1 MDWVGPRRPSLVT
14 GRSQWPGWAAGTRAL
29 HSAKVIN
36 YLRTVLQ
43 HLHLKQRRMVLP
55 GEDEDEDEGIDPSV
69 GRRIFSSFSSFKS
82 LPLCSCVSVCWFF
95 LLTLWSPLISSSDRF
110 LCFFPCFLLLFS
122 LLFFLATHWPFIE
135 AEPTGCSP
143 VRLFFP
149 WQRISP
155 AGTWIWDSILISPG
169 VYLHVGILFKPRVLG
184 RLGHQQS
191 RSCWTVSGGFFP
203 FSKTC

>member
-1 MDWVGPRRPSLVT
+1 MKTKTKVSIRASAGEYSPLSLPF
-14 GRSQWPGWAAGTRAL
+14 SL
-29 HSAKVIN
+29 F
-36 YLRTVLQ
+36 
-43 HLHLKQRRMVLP
+43 
-55 GEDEDEDEGIDPSV
+55 PSV
-69 GRRIFSSFSSFKS
+69 LVFLF
-82 LPLCSCVSVCWFF
+82 VVFF
-95 LLTLWSPLISSSDRF
+95 FTYSLISSDF
-110 LCFFPCFLLLFS
+110 LFCSFSLLFS
-122 LLFFLATHWPFIE
+122 LFSASFLLAFFLATHWPFIE

>member
-1 MDWVGPRRPSLVT
+1 MKTKTKVSIRASAGEYSPLSLPF
-14 GRSQWPGWAAGTRAL
+14 SL
-29 HSAKVIN
+29 F
-36 YLRTVLQ
+36 
-43 HLHLKQRRMVLP
+43 
-55 GEDEDEDEGIDPSV
+55 PSV
-69 GRRIFSSFSSFKS
+69 LVFLFAGFILFT
-82 LPLCSCVSVCWFF
+82 LC
-95 LLTLWSPLISSSDRF
+95 SPLISSSVRF

-122 LLFFLATHWPFIE
+122 LPFFLATHWLFIE

-149 WQRISP
+149 WQRTSP

-169 VYLHVGILFKPRVLG
+169 VYLHVGILFKPRVLA

-203 FSKTC
+203 VSKTC